1 VRADEVRIADCAPP
15 ASSVWPFPGA
25 IDTAIPT
32 PARVYDYLLGG
43 KDHFAADRAVGDQ
56 LKLNVPQA
64 VRLALDNRRFLHR
77 AVRLMVANGIT
88 QFLDIGPGFPTSPT
102 TDEIALQAEPGGSVV
117 YVDNDPV
124 VISHTR
130 ALLKNAR
137 VGAVHLDVREPR
149 LIFESPEVR
158 SLIDLSRPVGLL
170 LVAVLHFLPKDE
182 DLDHIAAA
190 LRWRLPPGSH
200 IAVSHMTSTGTA
212 PEWQDAVLG
221 SWPLDSPVRPVFR
234 TADEIS
240 RVFGNWR
247 LVEPGLVD
255 IADWKPGSNGRYRP
269 SRTVRCLGGV
279 AIA

>member
-1 VRADEVRIADCAPP
+1 MPALRLTEPP
-15 ASSVWPFPGA
+15 ASCDWPVPGTL
-25 IDTAIPT
+25 DTTIPA
-32 PARVYDYLLGG
+32 PARVYDYLLDG
-43 KDHFAADRAVGDQ
+43 KDNFAADRAVGDQ
-56 LKLNVPQA
+56 LKSDVPQA
-64 VRLALDNRRFLHR
+64 ARLARDNRHFMHR

-88 QFLDIGPGFPTSPT
+88 QFLDIGPGLPLSPT

-124 VISHTR
+124 VINHTR
-130 ALLKNAR
+130 ALRKNPR
-137 VGAVHLDVREPR
+137 IGAVHLDVREPG

-190 LRWRLPPGSH
+190 LRWRLPSGSH
-200 IAVSHMTSTGTA
+200 LAVSHMTSTGTA

-221 SWPLDSPVRPVFR
+221 SWPPDSPSRPVFR

-255 IADWKPGSNGRYRP
+255 VADWKPGSKKRYRL
-269 SRTVRCLGGV
+269 SSTARCLGGV
-279 AIA
+279 AIAR

>member
-1 VRADEVRIADCAPP
+1 VPAVRLTEPP
-15 ASSVWPFPGA
+15 ASCDWPDPGTV
-25 IDTAIPT
+25 DMTIPA

-43 KDHFAADRAVGDQ
+43 KDNFAADRAVGDQ
-56 LKLNVPQA
+56 LKSNVPQA
-64 VRLALDNRRFLHR
+64 VRLARDNRSFLRR

-88 QFLDIGPGFPTSPT
+88 QFLDIGPGYPASPT
-102 TDEIALQAEPGGSVV
+102 TDEMVRRAEPGGSVV

-124 VISHTR
+124 VVTHTR
-130 ALLKNAR
+130 ALLKSSR
-137 VGAVHLDVREPR
+137 VGAVHLDVRDPR

-200 IAVSHMTSTGTA
+200 LALSHVTSTGTA

-221 SWPLDSPVRPVFR
+221 SWPPGPCARPVFR

-255 IADWKPGSNGRYRP
+255 IADWKPGSDKRYRP
-269 SRTVRCLGGV
+269 APTVRCLGGV
-279 AIA
+279 AIAR

>member
-1 VRADEVRIADCAPP
+1 VPALRLTEPP
-15 ASSVWPFPGA
+15 ASRDWPLPGTV
-25 IDTAIPT
+25 DTAIPA

-43 KDHFAADRAVGDQ
+43 KDNFAADRAVGDQ
-56 LKLNVPQA
+56 LKSSVPHA
-64 VRLALDNRRFLHR
+64 ARSARDNRHFLHR

-88 QFLDIGPGFPTSPT
+88 QFLDIGPGFPVSPT

-124 VISHTR
+124 VITHTR
-130 ALLKNAR
+130 ALRKNAR
-137 VGAVHLDVREPR
+137 IGAVHLDVREPR

-170 LVAVLHFLPKDE
+170 LVGVLHFLPKDE

-190 LRWRLPPGSH
+190 LRWQLPPGSH
-200 IAVSHMTSTGTA
+200 LAVSHLTSTGTA

-221 SWPLDSPVRPVFR
+221 SWPPDSPLRPVFR

-247 LVEPGLVD
+247 LVEPGLVN
-255 IADWKPGSNGRYRP
+255 IADWKRGSNKRYRP
-269 SRTVRCLGGV
+269 GPTVRCLGGV
-279 AIA
+279 AIAR